1 MFGQQYYHG
10 AIRKYIIA
18 FGNLFNDI
26 YVQRLNS
33 SGERIQTL
41 AVPLAYGPKEK
52 WLVRLVQDPNLDQD
66 VAITL
71 PRMGFEIVSM
81 TYAPARKLSSTLKNV
96 RLKTSDYN
104 RIETQYVPVPYD
116 INILLSVFVRNAD
129 DGAQIIEQIV
139 PYFRPEFTTNV
150 RLIPEMNIVIDT
162 PVVLQDISIED
173 TYEGDF
179 DTRRALIY
187 NLNFSVKAYLY
198 GPVTNSGIIK
208 RAITNVHG
216 DIPADSSIIERI
228 TITPAQYANGSPLIA
243 PSANASL
250 SVGINQISA
259 NSDYGFS
266 LDITSDQQTIITSN
280 PGRNDVA
287 GT

>member
-33 SGERIQTL
+33 SGVRIQTL

-187 NLNFSVKAYLY
+187 NLNFSIKAYLY

>member
-10 AIRKYIIA
+10 AIRKYVIA

-33 SGERIQTL
+33 SGVRIQTL